1 MRKAQENV
9 NRGSLKREKKNKKQR
24 VNKETLW
31 LNKMDEVLN
40 QVLET
45 ANLTIRKINENSQ
58 EVITN
63 RNENQCTIN
72 DQSKL
77 NSNTNDQNDQSVS
90 NFSNEIESHHIF
102 SDNEQQDLENDN
114 EIYDFLSELP
124 KIFEEEEKF
133 GEETNENIA
142 KMVQSIVK
150 KNLMLCV
157 LLKS

>member
-1 MRKAQENV
+1 
-9 NRGSLKREKKNKKQR
+9 
-24 VNKETLW
+24 
-31 LNKMDEVLN
+31 MDKVLN

-45 ANLTIRKINENSQ
+45 ANLAIRKINESSQ

-63 RNENQCTIN
+63 RNETQCTIN
-72 DQSKL
+72 DRSKS
-77 NSNTNDQNDQSVS
+77 NSNTNDQNDQCI
-90 NFSNEIESHHIF
+90 SNEIESHHIF
-102 SDNEQQDLENDN
+102 SDNEQQDLENDD

-133 GEETNENIA
+133 GEEINENIA

>member
-9 NRGSLKREKKNKKQR
+9 NRGSLKREKKPKKQR

-45 ANLTIRKINENSQ
+45 ANLAIRKINENSQ

-77 NSNTNDQNDQSVS
+77 NSNTNDQNDQSV
-90 NFSNEIESHHIF
+90 
-102 SDNEQQDLENDN
+102 
-114 EIYDFLSELP
+114 
-124 KIFEEEEKF
+124 KF
-133 GEETNENIA
+133 F
-142 KMVQSIVK
+142 K
-150 KNLMLCV
+150 
-157 LLKS
+157 